1 MTTPQLIADRIRV
14 ARGLDPCDL
23 LLTRVQL
30 VNVLTDEVY
39 EVDGVAIHQGRV
51 VGFGADR
58 PATQTIDLGGQFLS
72 PSFIDGHVH
81 IESSMVTPAEFARAV
96 VPNGTGAVVCDPHEI
111 ANVLG
116 ADGVR
121 WILSASEGLPLD
133 VWVNVPSCVPAT
145 PLETS
150 GAVMDAGIVGQLL
163 ESHPRII
170 GLAEM
175 MNFPG
180 VIHAFDDPL
189 QKLSVAAQQGRRR
202 DGHAPQVRGRDLSAY
217 ITAGITTDHE
227 ATTADEARDKLR
239 QGMMLQIREG
249 SAAKNLRELIK
260 VVTPRSAR
268 RCMFVTDDRHPA
280 DLLEDGHINAVVRDA
295 IRCGISP
302 AAACGMASFNTA
314 QHYGLQSGA
323 VAPGFAADLI
333 AFESFD
339 TIKPTHVFKAGKLVA
354 KDGKLLQAV
363 PTFDHSATFNTVRLT
378 ADQVATLPLRV
389 DAAAAGTGDLRVIVA
404 EHGSLLTGERRIA
417 PRAVDGAIESDVAND
432 VLKLVVVDRHTG
444 NARTG
449 VGFVSG
455 FDLRAGALG
464 CSVAHDNHNLIAVG
478 VTDADLR
485 HALAELVRMQGGLVA
500 VNAGKVLASFPLDVA
515 GLMSSG
521 TVEAARDAE
530 HAMNAAAGSLGVA
543 LPCPFMTLSFLA
555 LPPIPALKLTDH
567 GLVDVAAFKVVPLR
581 VG

>member
-1 MTTPQLIADRIRV
+1 MTTPERIAERIRV
-14 ARGLDPCDL
+14 ARGQQPCDL
-23 LLTRVQL
+23 LLTNVQL
-30 VNVLTDEVY
+30 VNVFTDEVY
-39 EVDGVAIHQGRV
+39 AMDGVAVHQGRV

-58 PATQTIDLGGQFLS
+58 EATKTLNLGGQYLA

-96 VPNGTGAVVCDPHEI
+96 VPNGTSAVVCDPHEI

-116 ADGVR
+116 AAGVK
-121 WILSASEGLPLD
+121 WILAASEGLPLD

-150 GAVMDAGIVGQLL
+150 GAVMGADVVAELL
-163 ESHPRII
+163 SSHPRIL

-180 VIHAFDDPL
+180 VLNGFADPL
-189 QKLSVAAQQGRRR
+189 QKLAAAAQQGRPR
-202 DGHAPQVRGRDLSAY
+202 DGHAPQVRDRDLSAY
-217 ITAGITTDHE
+217 IAAGISTDHE
-227 ATTADEARDKLR
+227 ATTEDEGRDKLR

-249 SAAKNLRELIK
+249 SAAKNLNELLK
-260 VVTPRSAR
+260 AVTPRSAR
-268 RCMFVTDDRHPA
+268 RCFFVTDDRHPA

-295 IRCGISP
+295 IRQGVSP
-302 AAACGMASFNTA
+302 AMAVAMGSLHTA
-314 QHYGLQSGA
+314 QHYRLQSGA
-323 VAPGFAADLI
+323 VAPGYLADLI

-339 TIKPTHVFKAGKLVA
+339 TIQPTHVVKAGALVA
-354 KDGKLLQAV
+354 QNGTLVDAV
-363 PTFDHSATFNTVRLT
+363 PTFNHSATFNTVKLSE
-378 ADQVATLPLRV
+378 AQVAELPLRV
-389 DAAAAGTGDLRVIVA
+389 EPTGGGALRVIVA
-404 EHGSLLTGERRIA
+404 EHGSLLTGERHV
-417 PRAVDGAIESDVAND
+417 PPHVVDGAIESDTAND

-455 FDLRAGALG
+455 FGLTAGALA

-478 VTDADLR
+478 ANDTEIR

-500 VNAGKVLASFPLDVA
+500 VNNGAVLSHFALDVA

-521 TVEAARDAE
+521 PVEAARDAE
-530 HAMNAAAGSLGVA
+530 HALNKAAASLGVK

-567 GLVDVAAFKVVPLR
+567 GLVDVAQFAVVPLQ